1 MSVRRPASDCNKP
14 ARNKKTADCSTVC
27 LPRSGCVQQR
37 NTPLSAFP
45 DHGKLRIPII
55 VPKVARSVFMPQLYA
70 GGRGDVKFFPH
81 VWPPARTR
89 RGRRAGGVCTLHPL
103 AYNVHSMV
111 KMAKAKD
118 AETVSAGPHEH
129 GTLHDEIAQL
139 DAALSQVVQ
148 ALRAQRDALRHHGM
162 SLPPGTLSGFRDVQ
176 QRLQAAAAQLA
187 KDTRELTQLHAL
199 AQTTAL
205 ITSTLDLHTVLN
217 EVMDTVIALT
227 GAERG
232 YIVLRDEKSGQMQFR
247 VARNLDRET
256 IDESSFIVSRTIVNK
271 VAESGEPVLTTNAQ
285 ADPNFSGSKSV
296 VLHALR
302 SILCVPLLVRGQ
314 VTGVVY
320 VDNRIKNA
328 LFSQEHLELL
338 VHFANQAAIAIQN
351 ARLFEEVQTALAEI
365 TEVKELMENVFASIA
380 SGVIATDEK
389 NIVTTYNAAAERI
402 LGVPRASV
410 LGVPLA
416 DALPIIY
423 RYVRNM
429 LDVIYAHGSQ
439 EIVEVETEL
448 PQRGQVSLNLKLT
461 PLRNQE
467 AIEGVT
473 IVVED
478 LTEIKKRDATLNLV
492 RRYLPPAMVDNIS
505 RIDELGLGG
514 ERREITVLFVETRP
528 FSAFPANTAPQALMD
543 LLNLYLTVGAEA
555 IHQQNGV
562 IDKFMGSE
570 IMALFNTQLNP
581 TDAHAWWAVQAALKM
596 AEDYTRLLQRE
607 GKRHATPYY
616 RIGIHSGEAT
626 LGNVG
631 SPSRREFTAIGHT
644 VNLAKRLQENATPA
658 QIIISAETYRRCQ
671 AQLEDPARRIKVT
684 KLPPIQVKGV
694 SHPVPIYEI
703 RRVPAPPMG

>member
-1 MSVRRPASDCNKP
+1 MMR
-14 ARNKKTADCSTVC
+14 
-27 LPRSGCVQQR
+27 
-37 NTPLSAFP
+37 
-45 DHGKLRIPII
+45 
-55 VPKVARSVFMPQLYA
+55 
-70 GGRGDVKFFPH
+70 
-81 VWPPARTR
+81 
-89 RGRRAGGVCTLHPL
+89 
-103 AYNVHSMV
+103 
-111 KMAKAKD
+111 D
-118 AETVSAGPHEH
+118 AETVSTGPNKH
-129 GTLHDEIAQL
+129 GALYDEITQL
-139 DAALSQVVQ
+139 DASLSQIAE
-148 ALRAQRDALRHHGM
+148 ALRAQRDMLRQHGM

-176 QRLQAAAAQLA
+176 RRLMAVAPQLT
-187 KDTRELTQLHAL
+187 KDARELTQLHAL

-205 ITSTLDLHTVLN
+205 ITSTLKLDAVLN

-232 YIVLRDEKSGQMQFR
+232 YIVLRDEQSGQMQFR
-247 VARNLDRET
+247 IARNLGRET
-256 IDESSFIVSRTIVNK
+256 LDESGFIVSRTIVNQ

-380 SGVIATDEK
+380 SGVIATDED
-389 NIVTTYNAAAERI
+389 NAVTTYNTAAERI
-402 LGVPRASV
+402 LGVPRGGV
-410 LGVPLA
+410 LGAPLA
-416 DALPIIY
+416 GALPVIY
-423 RYVRNM
+423 RYVHNM
-429 LDVIYAHGSQ
+429 LDVIYRHGSQ
-439 EIVEVETEL
+439 EIVEVDPEL
-448 PQRGQVSLNLKLT
+448 PQRGQVHLNLKLT
-461 PLRNQE
+461 PLRNQD

-478 LTEIKKRDATLNLV
+478 LTEIKKRDATLNVV

-514 ERREITVLFVETRP
+514 ERREISVLFVETRP
-528 FSAFPANTAPQALMD
+528 FSSFPPHTDPQALMD
-543 LLNLYLTVGAEA
+543 LLNLYLTIGAEA

-581 TDAHAWWAVQAALKM
+581 SSSHAWWAVQAALKM
-596 AEDYTRLLQRE
+596 AEDYARLLQRAGE
-607 GKRHATPYY
+607 RVTMPYY

-644 VNLAKRLQENATPA
+644 VNLAKRLQENAAPA

-671 AQLEDPARRIKVT
+671 AQLHDPTHRIVVAE
-684 KLPPIQVKGV
+684 LSPIHVKGV
-694 SHPVPIYEI
+694 SHAVQVYEV
-703 RRVPAPPMG
+703 RRLPSSRAG